1 MVDKAIINAFHGKKK
16 KKKKSMLYNGLYFSV
31 ISNNNDL
38 HASKIMR

>member
-1 MVDKAIINAFHGKKK
+1 MVDKAIINACHGKK

-31 ISNNNDL
+31 ISNNYDL